1 MSQQLLT
8 NLTRLIFHV
17 FAILCKCF
25 LNTALGISYSHL
37 PHFVL
42 HENLGLSNKT
52 SGSLMGQRNKFL
64 TLHTSY
70 LYIKYGK
77 LPAEKFPNS
86 VPGPEE
92 PAAVTLPAR
101 RSSDEFCD
109 SDILCSCLI
118 MTNRKFK
125 YSMR

>member
-1 MSQQLLT
+1 
-8 NLTRLIFHV
+8 
-17 FAILCKCF
+17 
-25 LNTALGISYSHL
+25 
-37 PHFVL
+37 
-42 HENLGLSNKT
+42 
-52 SGSLMGQRNKFL
+52 MGQWNKFL
-64 TLHTSY
+64 TLHASY
-70 LYIKYGK
+70 LYTKHEK
-77 LPAEKFPNS
+77 LPEEKFPNN

-92 PAAVTLPAR
+92 PAAVMLPAR